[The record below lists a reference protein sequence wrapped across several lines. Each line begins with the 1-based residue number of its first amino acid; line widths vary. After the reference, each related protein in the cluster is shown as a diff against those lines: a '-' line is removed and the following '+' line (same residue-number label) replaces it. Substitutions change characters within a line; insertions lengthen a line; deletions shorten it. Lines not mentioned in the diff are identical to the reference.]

1 MKNKGFTLLELMI
14 AIAILTILISMLGP
28 MFSSITKANKKSSE
42 ITRLDLTL
50 GKSIDVFKRTIRSS
64 KESKNSFG
72 NVVGTSTTSGIFLAQ
87 GNSISTAFG
96 NPVVGTSSSALVIN
110 VPKLNTSNNIIDE
123 RVILY
128 FEGDKLK
135 INSISDP
142 GSNINFNGISN
153 PTTLV
158 TGVQRGQFEY
168 RENIAIIELEVKVG
182 ETQKIIREAAVT
194 RINIQ
199 F

>member
-1 MKNKGFTLLELMI
+1 MKSKGFTLLELMI

-28 MFSSITKANKKSSE
+28 LFSSITKANKKSSE

-64 KESKNSFG
+64 KESEKSFG
-72 NVVGTSTTSGIFLAQ
+72 NMASTTSGIFLAE
-87 GNSISTAFG
+87 GNPLLTAFG
-96 NPVVGTSSSALVIN
+96 NPVNGTSSSALVVN
-110 VPKLNTSNNIIDE
+110 VPKLNTSNNIVDE

-135 INSISDP
+135 INSILNP
-142 GSNINFNGISN
+142 NSNSNFYGINN

-182 ETQKIIREAAVT
+182 DTKKTIREAAVT
-194 RINIQ
+194 RINIE